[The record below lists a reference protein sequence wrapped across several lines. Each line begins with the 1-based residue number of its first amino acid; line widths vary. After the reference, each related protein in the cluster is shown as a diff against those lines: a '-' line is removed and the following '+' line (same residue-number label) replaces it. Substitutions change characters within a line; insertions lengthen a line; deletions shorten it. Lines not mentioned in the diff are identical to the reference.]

1 MEPYPLQHYC
11 HKKHYFHLD
20 APVPLAQHGDVSI
33 IADKPHALQHKGCLK
48 DNFCIK
54 LIAQQ
59 YLAHG
64 LACQST
70 AFRAAQAKK
79 YRARRGMG
87 S

>member
-1 MEPYPLQHYC
+1 MRLFRSRSMVTFQSLLASPIHYNT
-11 HKKHYFHLD
+11 KK
-20 APVPLAQHGDVSI
+20 
-33 IADKPHALQHKGCLK
+33 CLK
-48 DNFCIK
+48 DNFYIE
-54 LIAQQ
+54 LIVQQ

-64 LACQST
+64 LRHQST